1 LLFLHIK
8 DVEPRGTGYRFV
20 ELGQGR
26 VDLKG
31 VFSALADV
39 SFDGWAVVELDAVPD
54 NARTPKEAGAVNKK
68 FLEGLGFD
76 VSVR

>member
-1 LLFLHIK
+1 MTPQIRAVRASK
-8 DVEPRGTGYRFV
+8 WYGAVA
-20 ELGQGR
+20 
-26 VDLKG
+26 
-31 VFSALADV
+31 ALSDV
-39 SFDGWAVVELDAVPD
+39 SFDGWAVVELDSVPD